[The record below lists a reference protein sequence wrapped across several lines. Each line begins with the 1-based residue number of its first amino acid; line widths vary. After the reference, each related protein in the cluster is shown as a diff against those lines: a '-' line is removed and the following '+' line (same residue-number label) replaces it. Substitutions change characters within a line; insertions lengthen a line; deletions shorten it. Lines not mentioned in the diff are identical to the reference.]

1 MLTFSEAG
9 LKPEIL
15 RAVEE
20 LGFTEPT
27 PVQAQTLPLLLEKST
42 DMLALAQT
50 GTGKTAAFGLPMLQ
64 NIQASTNT
72 PQALILSPTRE
83 LCMQITRD
91 LESFSKYMKG
101 ISITAVYGGS
111 SIQTQIKQ
119 LRDGTSV
126 VVATPGRLCDLL
138 DRKAI
143 KLNDIQIV
151 ILDEADEMLSMGFK
165 DDLDKILKTTPAEKN
180 TWLFSA
186 TMPPEI
192 SNIANKFMSN
202 PESISVGKKNSGAD
216 NIEHIYHL
224 VNASSRYDA
233 LKRVVDFYP
242 EIYGMIFCRTKLET
256 QEVADKLIR
265 DGYSADSLHGDL
277 SQAQRD
283 SVMKKYRSKAIQIL
297 VATDVAARGIDVTN
311 ITHVIHFNLPDDIE
325 SYTHRSGRTARAGR
339 SGMSVSIIT
348 KKDMGKISQIE
359 RKIGKKM
366 EYKKIPGAFE
376 VCEQQLIHLS
386 NSAHDVEVNP
396 DILPYMP
403 SMIKKFED
411 ISKEDLIQRFL
422 SVEFNRFLDYYK
434 NAAELNIDPSGARSS
449 SGRPDGVEMVRY
461 FANIGEI
468 DGLDKSAMVRLIC
481 DTSGLSNSQVG
492 KIELHRSFSFFEV
505 PTQFSSVV
513 EKKFEGA
520 TLGDR
525 PVNIEVS
532 ESRPPR
538 GRGERSGDRG
548 GDRGGFRRESKFGS
562 EKRFGDKKFGDKK
575 FGDKKFGDK
584 KFGEKRF
591 GKSSGDSSRSGGA
604 SREVGFKAMEKSSSD
619 KPKRTRKLW

>member
-1 MLTFSEAG
+1 MLTFAEAG
-9 LKPEIL
+9 LRPEIL
-15 RAVEE
+15 KAVEE
-20 LGFTEPT
+20 LGFVQPT
-27 PVQAQTLPLLLEKST
+27 PVQAQTLPVLLEKPS
-42 DMLALAQT
+42 DMIALAQT
-50 GTGKTAAFGLPMLQ
+50 GTGKTAAFGLPMLET
-64 NIQASTNT
+64 IQPFTNN

-83 LCMQITRD
+83 LCMQIARD
-91 LESFSKYMKG
+91 LESYSKYLKG
-101 ISITAVYGGS
+101 ISITAVYGGAA
-111 SIQTQIKQ
+111 IQTQMRK
-119 LRDGTSV
+119 LKEGTSV

-143 KLNDIQIV
+143 KLTDVQIV
-151 ILDEADEMLSMGFK
+151 VLDEADEMLSMGFK
-165 DDLDKILKTTPAEKN
+165 DDLDKILETTPREKN

-186 TMPPEI
+186 TMPREI
-192 SNIANKFMSN
+192 QEIASNFMHSPVEIA
-202 PESISVGKKNSGAD
+202 VGKKNSSAE

-224 VNASSRYDA
+224 VNASNRYDA

-242 EIYGMIFCRTKLET
+242 EIYGMIFCRTKIET

-283 SVMKKYRSKAIQIL
+283 SVMKKYRNKAIQIL

-311 ITHVIHFNLPDDIE
+311 ITHVIHYNLPDDIE

-339 SGMSVSIIT
+339 SGMSISIIT
-348 KKDMGKISQIE
+348 KKDMSKISQIE

-366 EYKKIPGAFE
+366 DYKKIPGAFE

-386 NSAHDVEVNP
+386 NTAHEVDVNP

-403 SMIKKFED
+403 AMLKKFED
-411 ISKEDLIQRFL
+411 LSKEDLIQRFL

-434 NAAELNIDPSGARSS
+434 NAAELNIDPSGSRSS
-449 SGRPDGVEMVRY
+449 SGRPDGIEMVRY

-468 DGLDKSAMVRLIC
+468 DELDKSGMVRLIC
-481 DTSGLSNSQVG
+481 DTTGLSNSQVG

-505 PTQFSSVV
+505 PTQFASVV
-513 EKKFEGA
+513 EKKFDGA
-520 TLGDR
+520 IYNRR
-525 PVNIEVS
+525 PVSIEVS
-532 ESRPPR
+532 EKRPSR
-538 GRGERSGDRG
+538 ERNDR
-548 GDRGGFRRESKFGS
+548 GDRGGFRKDNKFGS

-591 GKSSGDSSRSGGA
+591 GKPAGDSARSGGA
-604 SREVGFKAMEKSSSD
+604 SREVGFKAMEKASSD

>member
-15 RAVEE
+15 SAVEE
-20 LGFTEPT
+20 LGFTQPT
-27 PVQAQTLPLLLEKST
+27 PVQAQTLPILLDKKT

-50 GTGKTAAFGLPMLQ
+50 GTGKTAAFGLPLLQ
-64 NIQASTNT
+64 DIQPYTNQ

-91 LESFSKYMKG
+91 LESFSKNLKG
-101 ISITAVYGGS
+101 VSITAVYGGS
-111 SIQTQIKQ
+111 SIQTQIKKIKE
-119 LRDGTSV
+119 GTSV
-126 VVATPGRLCDLL
+126 IVATPGRLCDLL

-143 KLNDIQIV
+143 KLTDVQTV

-165 DDLDKILKTTPAEKN
+165 DDLDKILETTPKTKN

-192 SNIANKFMSN
+192 SEIANNFMNNPVNIA
-202 PESISVGKKNSGAD
+202 VGKKNSGAD

-224 VNASSRYDA
+224 VNASMRYDA

-242 EIYGMIFCRTKLET
+242 EIYGMIFCRTKIET
-256 QEVADKLIR
+256 QEVADKLMR

-283 SVMKKYRSKAIQIL
+283 AVMKKFRNKSIQIL
-297 VATDVAARGIDVTN
+297 VATDVAARGIDVNN
-311 ITHVIHFNLPDDIE
+311 ITHVIHYNLPDDIE
-325 SYTHRSGRTARAGR
+325 SYTHRSGRTARAGK

-348 KKDMGKISQIE
+348 KKDLGKISQIE

-366 EYKKIPGAFE
+366 DYKKIPGAFE

-386 NSAHDVEVNP
+386 NTAHDVEVNP

-403 SMIKKFED
+403 AMIKKFED
-411 ISKEDLIQRFL
+411 LSKEDLIQRFL

-434 NAAELNIDPSGARSS
+434 NATELNIDPSGARISG
-449 SGRPDGVEMVRY
+449 GRPDGVEMVRY
-461 FANIGEI
+461 FANIGEM
-468 DGLDKSAMVRLIC
+468 DGLDKSGMVRLIC
-481 DTSGLSNSQVG
+481 DTSGLSNSQIG

-505 PTQFSSVV
+505 PVQFAQIV

-520 TLGDR
+520 TQGRR
-525 PVNIEVS
+525 PISIEVS
-532 ESRPPR
+532 DKRSDKR
-538 GRGERSGDRG
+538 GSDR
-548 GDRGGFRRESKFGS
+548 GDRGGFKKESRFTG

-575 FGDKKFGDK
+575 FGEKKFGEK
-584 KFGEKRF
+584 KFGEKRY
-591 GKSSGDSSRSGGA
+591 GKPSGDNQRGGA
-604 SREVGFKAMEKSSSD
+604 SREAGFKAMEKASSE